1 MIDLQG
7 VTKHYPGFTLGPL
20 DLAIEEGF
28 VTGFVGA
35 NGAGKTTT
43 IKLLLRMAHP
53 DSGTIQRPDMAD
65 IGVVLDTPSYDCDW
79 RVSTV
84 GKVLRPFYPRW
95 SDARFQELLERF
107 NVPADRKVKQLS
119 RGMGMKLQI
128 AAALAQG
135 ATFLVLDEPTSGL
148 DPLSRDELAEIIGD
162 FMLDEHRTV
171 LFSSHIT
178 SDIERIADYVAV
190 IDKGQIVTCAEG
202 SELLGSYRILHG
214 GRTPLDPDVAA
225 EAYGLR
231 SHAAGWDALIATR
244 LIGEIPDDAVAEEPT
259 LDDIVVRIAKGH

>member
-65 IGVVLDTPSYDCDW
+65 IGVVLDTPSYDGDW

-148 DPLSRDELAEIIGD
+148 DPLSRDELAEIIGITEQNLSLLKSGKVKGIR
-162 FMLDEHRTV
+162 FETLAAICQALDCQPGDLLEAVVPPPAET
-171 LFSSHIT
+171 LPEKGFG
-178 SDIERIADYVAV
+178 RI
-190 IDKGQIVTCAEG
+190 
-202 SELLGSYRILHG
+202 
-214 GRTPLDPDVAA
+214 
-225 EAYGLR
+225 
-231 SHAAGWDALIATR
+231 
-244 LIGEIPDDAVAEEPT
+244 
-259 LDDIVVRIAKGH
+259 